1 MPRLQFSLAHFFT
14 LTVLIPLG
22 LWLGYGMASL
32 PAWLEQLTVPLRVLG
47 ITSGAIGLWMV
58 TEVLWLFMRPRPS
71 TPNAVQTPRP
81 IMSIRG
87 IYRRLR
93 NPYKL
98 GVVLILVGEGLFM
111 LSDYMLSWAVV
122 IFAFSLWVVTA
133 LDEPRLTRLY
143 GADYHHYCQH
153 VPRWLPRRTL
163 WKPPQHMQ

>member
-1 MPRLQFSLAHFFT
+1 
-14 LTVLIPLG
+14 
-22 LWLGYGMASL
+22 
-32 PAWLEQLTVPLRVLG
+32 
-47 ITSGAIGLWMV
+47 MV
-58 TEVLWLFMRPRPS
+58 TEVLWLLMRPRPS